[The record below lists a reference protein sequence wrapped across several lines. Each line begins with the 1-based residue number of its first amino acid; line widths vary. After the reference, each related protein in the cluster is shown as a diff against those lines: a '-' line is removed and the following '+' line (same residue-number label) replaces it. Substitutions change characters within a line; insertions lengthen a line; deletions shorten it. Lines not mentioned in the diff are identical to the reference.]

1 MVMKIKYWDRRL
13 NLLKEIKKYGD
24 KKPLSAL
31 SRSVISPGA
40 SLNLVVNDLE
50 SIGAIIKVKELNIV
64 TTRLTPKGERLLKV
78 LEELNEVLGDE
89 V

>member
-1 MVMKIKYWDRRL
+1 MVIIKYWDRRL
-13 NLLKEIKKYGD
+13 YLLKEIKKHGD
-24 KKPLSAL
+24 KKPLSVL

-64 TTRLTPKGERLLKV
+64 TTRLTPKGEKLLKV
-78 LEELNEVLGDE
+78 LEELNEVLSSG
-89 V
+89 

>member
-1 MVMKIKYWDRRL
+1 MVIKYWNRRL
-13 NLLKEIKKYGD
+13 NLLKEIQKHGD

-50 SIGAIIKVKELNIV
+50 DMGAIIKIKELNIV

-78 LEELNEVLGDE
+78 LEELSEVLDS
-89 V
+89 